1 MSKSPERYC
10 LGGLMKDIEKE
21 LSIDDLD
28 NSNEGTSYKSS
39 QEKRFFSNDTYFP
52 QFSTF
57 FSPSLENINLFSK
70 SKGSEPEKEEEEKQ
84 MHSKFSQKYILECFN
99 SQKETKQLQKSL
111 GEEPKEIID
120 EIIKELKGIFRT
132 VIMNKNGNYF
142 CSDLLKVCTQ
152 EQRIEILK
160 ELSPFISEDCTH
172 EFGTHPIQN
181 LIELS
186 SSEEEYKL
194 LLFSFNDYNKVLLA
208 SLNQNGSFVI
218 QKLIVNI
225 PEKIRIQFNQ
235 IFVQFICI
243 LSRDMY
249 GLCAVKKFI
258 GYTRNELIVK
268 QIFNTII
275 KNFVS
280 ISSNQYG
287 NYLIQYLLEKW
298 WKTPE
303 GVYLKKIIVSKF
315 QILSGNHYSSYI
327 CRLFFKLCNN
337 EEKKEFLSN
346 LNNMKTLKGGS
357 QQTKMPMLNKFIF
370 DEKDKK
376 EINDKKEI
384 KEKNDKKEINEKK
397 EIKGENKEKNVNKKK

>member
-1 MSKSPERYC
+1 MSTSPERFC
-10 LGGLMKDIEKE
+10 LGGLMKDIDKE
-21 LSIDDLD
+21 ISPEDLD
-28 NSNEGTSYKSS
+28 NSNEITSAKSS
-39 QEKRFFSNDTYFP
+39 QDKIFSSNDTYFAK
-52 QFSTF
+52 FSTF
-57 FSPSLENINLFSK
+57 FSPSLENYNCFPKLKPSDQNN
-70 SKGSEPEKEEEEKQ
+70 SENEDEKEEQ
-84 MHSKFSQKYILECFN
+84 SQFSKENIISAFNNQK
-99 SQKETKQLQKSL
+99 STKQLQKRL
-111 GEEPKEIID
+111 AEESKETID
-120 EIIKELKGIFRT
+120 LIIKELKGNFRM

-142 CSDLLKVCTQ
+142 CSDLLKVCSQ

-186 SSEEEYKL
+186 SSGEEYKL
-194 LLFSFNDYNKVLLA
+194 LLFSFNDYNKLLLA

-225 PEKIRIQFNQ
+225 PEKIRYQFNQ

-258 GYTRNELIVK
+258 GYTKNELIVK

-280 ISSNQYG
+280 ISSNQFG

-298 WKTPE
+298 WKTAE
-303 GVYLKKIIVSKF
+303 GVFLKKIIVSKM

-327 CRLFFKLCNN
+327 CRLFFKLCTN

-346 LNNMKTLKGGS
+346 LNNIKAIKGGS
-357 QQTKMPMLNKFIF
+357 QQTKMPGLNKFIY
-370 DEKDKK
+370 ENKEKK
-376 EINDKKEI
+376 EKKE
-384 KEKNDKKEINEKK
+384 NNEKK
-397 EIKGENKEKNVNKKK
+397 EIKGENKEKDVNKKEQ

>member
-1 MSKSPERYC
+1 MSISPERYC

-21 LSIDDLD
+21 LSAEDLD
-28 NSNEGTSYKSS
+28 NSNEITSYKSS
-39 QEKRFFSNDTYFP
+39 QDKIFSSNDTYLA

-57 FSPSLENINLFSK
+57 FSPSLENYNLFPK
-70 SKGSEPEKEEEEKQ
+70 SKGNHEKCDNEEEKV
-84 MHSKFSQKYILECFN
+84 STYKFSQKNILESFN
-99 SQKETKQLQKSL
+99 SQKATKQLQKSL
-111 GEEPKEIID
+111 GDEPKETID
-120 EIIKELKGIFRT
+120 LIIKELKGNFRI
-132 VIMNKNGNYF
+132 VISNKNGNYF
-142 CSDLLKVCTQ
+142 CSDLLKVCDQ
-152 EQRIEILK
+152 NQRIEILK
-160 ELSPFISEDCTH
+160 ELSPFISEDCSH
-172 EFGTHPIQN
+172 EFGTHPIQH

-194 LLFSFNDYNKVLLA
+194 LLASFNDFNKVLLA
-208 SLNQNGSFVI
+208 SLNQNGSIVI

-225 PEKIRIQFNQ
+225 PEKIRTQFNQ

-243 LSRDMY
+243 LARDMY

-258 GYTRNELIVK
+258 GYTKNEVIVK

-303 GVYLKKIIVSKF
+303 GVFLKKIIASKF

-327 CRLFFKLCNN
+327 CRLFFKLCSN

-346 LNNMKTLKGGS
+346 LNNLKTIKGGS
-357 QQTKMPMLNKFIF
+357 QQTKMPGLNKFIF
-370 DEKDKK
+370 EEKK
-376 EINDKKEI
+376 ES
-384 KEKNDKKEINEKK
+384 K
-397 EIKGENKEKNVNKKK
+397 EIKGENKEKNVNKKKEK